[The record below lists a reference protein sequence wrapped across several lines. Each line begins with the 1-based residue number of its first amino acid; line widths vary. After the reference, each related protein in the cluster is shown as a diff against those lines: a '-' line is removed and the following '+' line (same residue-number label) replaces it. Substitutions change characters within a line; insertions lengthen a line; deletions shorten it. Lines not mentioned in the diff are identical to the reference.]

1 MIEMNTA
8 LPLDRNS
15 GATVLPVETAR
26 SPAESAATATPR
38 QAEVPA
44 GVEVQISS
52 AAREA
57 AARDPLPAATNAT
70 EPSRSAA
77 APAGGGAE
85 QPTAAQ
91 EAGTQAST
99 EQSGNAPNRAMQMFA
114 ETAGIGVE
122 QANPSPLRDIA

>member
-70 EPSRSAA
+70 EPSRTA
-77 APAGGGAE
+77 APAGGGVE

-91 EAGTQAST
+91 EAGTRAST
-99 EQSGNAPNRAMQMFA
+99 EQSGNAQNRAMQMFA